1 MKTKIT
7 AAALLALMLTP
18 NLALAMGGCSGAHKD
33 VTASSCAEGSTY
45 DTASGACV
53 LSPTT

>member
-7 AAALLALMLTP
+7 AALVAILLTP
-18 NLALAMGGCSGAHKD
+18 GFAFAQCSGAHKD
-33 VTASSCAEGSTY
+33 ITASSCKEGSVY
-45 DTASGACV
+45 DATKGECV